1 MLSKL
6 FSSLFLQLKLNYNNK
21 LESNEVHSHE
31 TEVKDR
37 RLDEKKELNQ
47 LNIREAEENLKLTEE
62 KKEENVES
70 QNESNKSNEE
80 SNTNIESSEVLDIG
94 AEESKGIVFEPM
106 KKATELIMENE
117 TELDHFLEN
126 TKIDSKEVQIE
137 DDNLLDLMKDEI
149 HNDYL
154 LPVETEKEHDEE
166 NETTKKIQMTGKE
179 DNAIHVIRDVEE
191 MSGFK
196 EQEIV
201 I

>member
-94 AEESKGIVFEPM
+94 AEESKGRLKPKQCFFLNMMGTIIAP
-106 KKATELIMENE
+106 KLI
-117 TELDHFLEN
+117 L
-126 TKIDSKEVQIE
+126 
-137 DDNLLDLMKDEI
+137 
-149 HNDYL
+149 
-154 LPVETEKEHDEE
+154 
-166 NETTKKIQMTGKE
+166 
-179 DNAIHVIRDVEE
+179 
-191 MSGFK
+191 
-196 EQEIV
+196 
-201 I
+201 